1 MSLFFLLI
9 ILATSSIGMINN
21 ILDSIASLIYEFGY
35 LGIFIAAL
43 VETLFPIIPSELI
56 FPLAGYVAQSQNLGI
71 ISAIMFG
78 LIGSIGSTVGA
89 LIIYTAAWKVG
100 RKVLLKIGRYF
111 LINEKKLEKSEVWF
125 KNHGKLAVFLGR
137 LAPGVR
143 ELISIPAG
151 LSRMNIIEFTFFT
164 FIGSFVWSLSLT
176 LVGYYLGEAWNKFSK
191 ESSPIL
197 NILAVII
204 ISILSG
210 IIVYRY
216 FRKRK
221 NKGEKMSDPTGYSTI

>member
-1 MSLFFLLI
+1 MSLYLLLI

-21 ILDSIASLIYEFGY
+21 ILDSISNLIYEFGY

-89 LIIYTAAWKVG
+89 LIIYIAALKVG

-111 LINEKKLEKSEVWF
+111 LINEKKLEKSELWF

-164 FIGSFVWSLSLT
+164 FIGSFIWSLSLT

-191 ESSPIL
+191 ESSPIF

-216 FRKRK
+216 FKKRK
-221 NKGEKMSDPTGYSTI
+221 NKGGKIGGPTDYSTK

>member
-1 MSLFFLLI
+1 V
-9 ILATSSIGMINN
+9 INN

-164 FIGSFVWSLSLT
+164 FIGSFIWSLSLT

-191 ESSPIL
+191 ESSPIF

-204 ISILSG
+204 IFILSG

-221 NKGEKMSDPTGYSTI
+221 NKGGKIGDPTDYSTK

>member
-1 MSLFFLLI
+1 
-9 ILATSSIGMINN
+9 MINN

-191 ESSPIL
+191 ESSPIF

-221 NKGEKMSDPTGYSTI
+221 NKGGKIGDPTDYSTK

>member
-1 MSLFFLLI
+1 
-9 ILATSSIGMINN
+9 MINN
-21 ILDSIASLIYEFGY
+21 ILDSISNLIYEFGY

-71 ISAIMFG
+71 ISAITFG

-89 LIIYTAAWKVG
+89 LIIYTVALKVG

-111 LINEKKLEKSEVWF
+111 LINEKKLEKSELWF

-164 FIGSFVWSLSLT
+164 FIGSFIWSLSLT

-191 ESSPIL
+191 ESSPIF

-204 ISILSG
+204 IFILSG
-210 IIVYRY
+210 IMVYRY

-221 NKGEKMSDPTGYSTI
+221 NKGGKIGDPTDYSTK

>member
-1 MSLFFLLI
+1 
-9 ILATSSIGMINN
+9 MINN
-21 ILDSIASLIYEFGY
+21 ILDSISNLIYEFGY

-56 FPLAGYVAQSQNLGI
+56 FSLTGYDAQSQNLGI
-71 ISAIMFG
+71 ISAITVG

-89 LIIYTAAWKVG
+89 LIIYTVALKVG

-111 LINEKKLEKSEVWF
+111 LINEKKLEKSELWF

-164 FIGSFVWSLSLT
+164 FIGSFIWSLSLT

-191 ESSPIL
+191 ESSPIF

-210 IIVYRY
+210 IIVYKY

-221 NKGEKMSDPTGYSTI
+221 NKGGKIGDPTDYSTK

>member
-1 MSLFFLLI
+1 
-9 ILATSSIGMINN
+9 MINN
-21 ILDSIASLIYEFGY
+21 ILDSISNLIYEFGY

-71 ISAIMFG
+71 ISAITFG

-89 LIIYTAAWKVG
+89 LIIYTAALKVG

-164 FIGSFVWSLSLT
+164 FIGSFIWSLSLT
-176 LVGYYLGEAWNKFSK
+176 LVGYYLGEAWNKFSIRI
-191 ESSPIL
+191 E
-197 NILAVII
+197 
-204 ISILSG
+204 
-210 IIVYRY
+210 
-216 FRKRK
+216 
-221 NKGEKMSDPTGYSTI
+221 T

>member
-1 MSLFFLLI
+1 
-9 ILATSSIGMINN
+9 MINN
-21 ILDSIASLIYEFGY
+21 ILDSIANLIYEFGY

-56 FPLAGYVAQSQNLGI
+56 FPLAGYVAHSQNLGI
-71 ISAIMFG
+71 ISAITFG

-89 LIIYTAAWKVG
+89 LIIYTAALKVG

-111 LINEKKLEKSEVWF
+111 LINEKKLEKSELWF
-125 KNHGKLAVFLGR
+125 KNYGKLAVFLGR

-164 FIGSFVWSLSLT
+164 FIGSFIWSLSLT

-191 ESSPIL
+191 ESSPIF

-221 NKGEKMSDPTGYSTI
+221 NKGGKIGDSTDYSTK

>member
-1 MSLFFLLI
+1 
-9 ILATSSIGMINN
+9 MINN
-21 ILDSIASLIYEFGY
+21 ILDSISNLIYEFGY

-71 ISAIMFG
+71 ISAITFG

-89 LIIYTAAWKVG
+89 LIIYTAALKVG

-111 LINEKKLEKSEVWF
+111 LINEKKLEKSELWF

-164 FIGSFVWSLSLT
+164 FIGSFIWSLSLT

-191 ESSPIL
+191 ESSPIF

-204 ISILSG
+204 IFILSG

-221 NKGEKMSDPTGYSTI
+221 NKGGKIGDPTDYSIK

>member
-1 MSLFFLLI
+1 
-9 ILATSSIGMINN
+9 MINN
-21 ILDSIASLIYEFGY
+21 ILDSISNLIYEFGY

-71 ISAIMFG
+71 ISAITFG

-89 LIIYTAAWKVG
+89 LIIYTAALKVG

-111 LINEKKLEKSEVWF
+111 LINEKKLEKSELWF

-164 FIGSFVWSLSLT
+164 FIGSFIWSLSLT

-191 ESSPIL
+191 ESSPIF

-221 NKGEKMSDPTGYSTI
+221 NKGGKIGDPTDYSTK

>member
-1 MSLFFLLI
+1 
-9 ILATSSIGMINN
+9 MINN

-151 LSRMNIIEFTFFT
+151 LARMNIIEFTFFT
-164 FIGSFVWSLSLT
+164 FLGSFVWSLSLT

-191 ESSPIL
+191 ESSPIF
-197 NILAVII
+197 NFLAVLI
-204 ISILSG
+204 ISILTG

-221 NKGEKMSDPTGYSTI
+221 NKGGKIGHPTGYSTK

>member
-1 MSLFFLLI
+1 
-9 ILATSSIGMINN
+9 MINN
-21 ILDSIASLIYEFGY
+21 ILDSIANLIYEFGY

-191 ESSPIL
+191 ESSPIF

-204 ISILSG
+204 VFILSG

-221 NKGEKMSDPTGYSTI
+221 NKAGKIGDPTGYSTK

>member
-1 MSLFFLLI
+1 
-9 ILATSSIGMINN
+9 MINN

-164 FIGSFVWSLSLT
+164 FIGSFIWSLSLT

-191 ESSPIL
+191 ESSPIF

-204 ISILSG
+204 IFILSG

-221 NKGEKMSDPTGYSTI
+221 NKGGKIGDPTDYSTK

>member
-1 MSLFFLLI
+1 
-9 ILATSSIGMINN
+9 MINN
-21 ILDSIASLIYEFGY
+21 ILDSISNLIYEFGY

-71 ISAIMFG
+71 ISAITFG

-89 LIIYTAAWKVG
+89 LIIYTVALKVG

-111 LINEKKLEKSEVWF
+111 LINEKKLEKSELWF

-164 FIGSFVWSLSLT
+164 FVGSFVWSLSLT

-191 ESSPIL
+191 ESSPIF

-210 IIVYRY
+210 IIVYKY

-221 NKGEKMSDPTGYSTI
+221 NKGGKIGDPTDYSTK

>member
-1 MSLFFLLI
+1 
-9 ILATSSIGMINN
+9 MINN
-21 ILDSIASLIYEFGY
+21 ILDSISNLIYEFGY

-71 ISAIMFG
+71 ISAITFG

-89 LIIYTAAWKVG
+89 LIIYTAALKVG

-111 LINEKKLEKSEVWF
+111 LINEKKLEKSELWF

-164 FIGSFVWSLSLT
+164 FIGSFIWSLSLT

-191 ESSPIL
+191 ESSPIF

-204 ISILSG
+204 IFILSG

-221 NKGEKMSDPTGYSTI
+221 NKGGKIGDPTDYSTK

>member
-1 MSLFFLLI
+1 
-9 ILATSSIGMINN
+9 MINN
-21 ILDSIASLIYEFGY
+21 ILDSIANLIYEFGY

-71 ISAIMFG
+71 ISAITFG

-89 LIIYTAAWKVG
+89 LIIYTAALKVG

-111 LINEKKLEKSEVWF
+111 LINEKKLEKSELWF

-164 FIGSFVWSLSLT
+164 FIGSFIWSLSLT

-191 ESSPIL
+191 ESSPIF

-221 NKGEKMSDPTGYSTI
+221 NKGGKIGDPRDYSTK

>member
-1 MSLFFLLI
+1 
-9 ILATSSIGMINN
+9 MINN
-21 ILDSIASLIYEFGY
+21 ILDSIANLIYEFGY

-71 ISAIMFG
+71 ISAITFG

-89 LIIYTAAWKVG
+89 LIIYTAALKVG

-111 LINEKKLEKSEVWF
+111 LINEKKLEKSELWF

-164 FIGSFVWSLSLT
+164 FIGSFIWSLSLT

-191 ESSPIL
+191 ESSPIF

-216 FRKRK
+216 FYKIILI
-221 NKGEKMSDPTGYSTI
+221 NLLDVADNFFFL

>member
-1 MSLFFLLI
+1 
-9 ILATSSIGMINN
+9 MINN
-21 ILDSIASLIYEFGY
+21 ILDSIANLIYEFGY

-71 ISAIMFG
+71 ISAITFG

-89 LIIYTAAWKVG
+89 LIIYTAALKVG

-111 LINEKKLEKSEVWF
+111 LINEKKLEKSELWF

-164 FIGSFVWSLSLT
+164 FIGSFIWSLSLT

-191 ESSPIL
+191 ESSPIF

-221 NKGEKMSDPTGYSTI
+221 NKGGKIGNPTDYSTK

>member
-9 ILATSSIGMINN
+9 ILATSSIGVINN

-164 FIGSFVWSLSLT
+164 FIGSFIWSLSLT

-191 ESSPIL
+191 ESSPIF

-204 ISILSG
+204 IFILSG

-221 NKGEKMSDPTGYSTI
+221 NKGGKIGDPTDYSTK